1 MDELGSTRSNVH
13 DVGRLPGCVKRL
25 IPQILRL
32 AGQSKSSKARFP
44 EETQGK
50 ENMHGYL
57 AYWVS
62 SAKPLEDSLRDVDKL
77 REICAVVPVNPAFGN
92 RRSGN
97 A

>member
-1 MDELGSTRSNVH
+1 MDERGSIRSNVQ
-13 DVGRLPGCVKRL
+13 DVRRLPGCVKGL

-32 AGQSKSSKARFP
+32 AGQSNRSNACFP

-50 ENMHGYL
+50 ENTHGDL

-62 SAKPLEDSLRDVDKL
+62 SAKPLEDCVRDVDKL